1 MKNCGLRKQQAA
13 SSRRWS
19 VGEWCLNGA
28 QGSCYILHSLLKAAV
43 RESLRLKEAF
53 KNQFQFGILEE
64 GVPIN
69 IQRLLT
75 NQHMK

>member
-1 MKNCGLRKQQAA
+1 M
-13 SSRRWS
+13 
-19 VGEWCLNGA
+19 GEWCLNRA
-28 QGSCYILHSLLKAAV
+28 QGSCYILRSLPKAVV

-64 GVPIN
+64 GVSIN

-75 NQHMK
+75 NHHMK